1 MASEAL
7 PPPCVAPRVR
17 PVTLEDLDQ
26 VAALELESFSN
37 PFARDALASE
47 LQRSWARVLGVDAP
61 PHGIVAFVDLW
72 LVADEVHVIN
82 VATAARHRRRGHARA
97 LLQAVLDMARV
108 RRCAS
113 VLLEV
118 RPSNRAAIAL
128 YERFGFAV
136 IATRPRYYDDGEDAL
151 VMTAKVR

>member
-1 MASEAL
+1 
-7 PPPCVAPRVR
+7 VR

-26 VAALELESFSN
+26 VAALELESFAN

-61 PHGIVAFVDLW
+61 PDGIVAFVDLW

-82 VATAARHRRRGHARA
+82 VATAVRHRRRGHARA
-97 LLQAVLDMARV
+97 LLAAVLDLARV
-108 RRCAS
+108 RRCGT

-118 RPSNRAAIAL
+118 RPSNHAALAL
-128 YERFGFAV
+128 YARFGFEV
-136 IATRPRYYDDGEDAL
+136 ISTRSRYYDDGEDAL
-151 VMTAKVR
+151 VMTARVRPTAE